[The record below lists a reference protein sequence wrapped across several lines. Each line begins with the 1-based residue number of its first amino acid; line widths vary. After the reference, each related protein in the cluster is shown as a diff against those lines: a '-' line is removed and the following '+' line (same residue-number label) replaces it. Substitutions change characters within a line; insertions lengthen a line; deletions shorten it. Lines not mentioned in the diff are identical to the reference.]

1 MYGKEVVDIIQE
13 AEKKLTDHMHEA
25 LDRSAFEDVAA
36 IAAVSARLRSLI
48 DDADGPA
55 VETGSTVSNNVE
67 VERGRRAKRRSSRGA
82 SKRAKD
88 DYPRFERDN
97 NRLVK
102 IGWSKRERAE
112 YAHKAPRTAVEA
124 VVMALRANGHN
135 VFSME
140 ELLPITT
147 ASNGEV
153 PSYQAYLVTAWLRA
167 CGAVEREG
175 RGGYRPVLE
184 RLTDEII
191 DQQWAALVAVNA

>member
-1 MYGKEVVDIIQE
+1 
-13 AEKKLTDHMHEA
+13 
-25 LDRSAFEDVAA
+25 
-36 IAAVSARLRSLI
+36 
-48 DDADGPA
+48 
-55 VETGSTVSNNVE
+55 
-67 VERGRRAKRRSSRGA
+67 
-82 SKRAKD
+82 
-88 DYPRFERDN
+88 
-97 NRLVK
+97 
-102 IGWSKRERAE
+102 
-112 YAHKAPRTAVEA
+112 
-124 VVMALRANGHN
+124 MALRANGHN